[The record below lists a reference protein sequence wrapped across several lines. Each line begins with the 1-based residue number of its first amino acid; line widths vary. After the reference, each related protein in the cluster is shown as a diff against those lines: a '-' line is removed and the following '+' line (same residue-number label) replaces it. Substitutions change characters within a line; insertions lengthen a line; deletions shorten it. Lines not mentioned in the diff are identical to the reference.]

1 MVIETDSKDFHS
13 DTSWSNR
20 MDCMVRARKMIGLF
34 HHVGGGNLGDDA
46 TLDAVMWNIR
56 QRWPH
61 AVIIAL
67 SINPDDTRKRHGIPA
82 YPISAKAW
90 SFGYAPARTG
100 ATLKE
105 AVKNLTKQCRILF
118 RLLSAANALAI
129 RLPRAVFRELS
140 FLAASFRVIRSLN
153 LLVIS
158 GGGQLT
164 EQDGPWA
171 FPYTIFKWILLA
183 KFARVKRVFLNV
195 GAGPLT
201 HPVSRFFAKRALLA
215 ADYVSFRD
223 GQSQALS
230 QEIGFKEESLVFPDC
245 AYSLEVP
252 ATDISSFEKREWPV
266 VGIGPVP
273 YGYPRLGGA
282 EGTRIKYEDFIAKC
296 AVFASGLIRRSYS
309 LTLFGTDIGFD
320 PLAIEDLQTAL
331 RNRHSVT
338 GLPYDSVKSAKELLA
353 AMNKMDYVVTC
364 RFHGVVFAH
373 LLNKPVLAISRH
385 PKVATLMNDIGLS
398 EYCVDIDSFEADS
411 LLSTFRLLV
420 ENGESIKGRLAAAL
434 ARYRGE
440 LASQFDDLFPR
451 ATPAMPCR
459 DSQSD
464 EKLEGAGRA

>member
-1 MVIETDSKDFHS
+1 M
-13 DTSWSNR
+13 
-20 MDCMVRARKMIGLF
+20 
-34 HHVGGGNLGDDA
+34 
-46 TLDAVMWNIR
+46 
-56 QRWPH
+56 
-61 AVIIAL
+61 
-67 SINPDDTRKRHGIPA
+67 
-82 YPISAKAW
+82 
-90 SFGYAPARTG
+90 
-100 ATLKE
+100 
-105 AVKNLTKQCRILF
+105 
-118 RLLSAANALAI
+118 
-129 RLPRAVFRELS
+129 
-140 FLAASFRVIRSLN
+140 
-153 LLVIS
+153 
-158 GGGQLT
+158 
-164 EQDGPWA
+164 
-171 FPYTIFKWILLA
+171 
-183 KFARVKRVFLNV
+183 
-195 GAGPLT
+195 
-201 HPVSRFFAKRALLA
+201 
-215 ADYVSFRD
+215 
-223 GQSQALS
+223 
-230 QEIGFKEESLVFPDC
+230 
-245 AYSLEVP
+245 
-252 ATDISSFEKREWPV
+252 
-266 VGIGPVP
+266 
-273 YGYPRLGGA
+273 
-282 EGTRIKYEDFIAKC
+282 YEDFIAKC

-338 GLPYDSVKSAKELLA
+338 GLPYDSVKSTKELLA

-420 ENGESIKGRLAAAL
+420 ENGESIKGRLATAL